1 MRFVKFALVVGVS
14 NTVDRPSWSST
25 CWCGGRVCRLL
36 AASGL
41 GWIAGLANSFVWNR
55 AWTFADRG
63 RLPSA
68 RLLWRFF
75 VSNLAALAVDEA
87 VIAALD
93 RAQGHSL
100 HGAGLESDRASGH
113 RRGPSCELLHLVAV
127 AFRGPVPS

>member
-1 MRFVKFALVVGVS
+1 MRFVKFAVVGVS
-14 NTVDRPSWSST
+14 NTVIALLVFNALVRWAGLPA
-25 CWCGGRVCRLL
+25 L

-41 GWIAGLANSFVWNR
+41 AWIAGFANSFVWNR

-75 VSNLAALAVDEA
+75 VSNVAALAVDEA
-87 VIAALD
+87 VIAVLD

-100 HGAGLESDRASGH
+100 HGVGLNLI
-113 RRGPSCELLHLVAV
+113 ELPAIAAALLVNYFISSRW
-127 AFRGPVPS
+127 AFRTPVPS